1 MTAPPFDLLC
11 NEASPSVRPM
21 GNPVIRTVG
30 LRKTYETGGK
40 ELHAVDGLDLTVEK
54 GEFFGLLG
62 PNGAGK
68 STTIGMLTTRVLPTA
83 GQAFVGEI
91 DVVKDSSGAKLLL
104 GVVSQTN
111 TLDRAL
117 TVAEN
122 LEFHGRFFG
131 MSARAS
137 RKRSAELLDQFQLGD
152 RADAMASELS
162 GGMAQR
168 LMIARAMAHRPSVL
182 FLDEPTSGI
191 DPQTRINLWEI
202 LRGLHREG
210 QTILLTTHYMEE
222 ADQLCERVAVMDKGR
237 ILADGSPEEL
247 KRSIGADTVVTVT
260 FDGPAAELVASLDQ
274 IEGVRKVEVPEG
286 ADAHTLRIHAE
297 NADGLVRRS
306 VEVGDKHGREMRNAT
321 TQVPS

>member
-30 LRKTYETGGK
+30 LRKTYDSGGK
-40 ELHAVDGLDLTVEK
+40 ELRAVDGLDLTVER

-68 STTIGMLTTRVLPTA
+68 STTIGMLTTRVLPTS
-83 GQAFVGEI
+83 GQAFVGEV
-91 DVVKDSSGAKLLL
+91 DVVRNSSRAKLLL
-104 GVVSQTN
+104 GVVPQTN
-111 TLDRAL
+111 TLDRSL

-122 LEFHGRFFG
+122 LEFHGRYFG
-131 MSARAS
+131 MTAKAS
-137 RKRSAELLDQFQLGD
+137 RARSAELLEQFQLAD
-152 RADAMASELS
+152 RASAMASELS

-222 ADQLCERVAVMDKGR
+222 ADALCERVAVMDKGR

-260 FDGPAAELVASLDQ
+260 FDGSAADLIDSLEQ
-274 IEGVRKVEVPEG
+274 IEGVKKAESPPD
-286 ADAHTLRIHAE
+286 ADAHTLRIHATD
-297 NADGLVRRS
+297 A
-306 VEVGDKHGREMRNAT
+306 
-321 TQVPS
+321 